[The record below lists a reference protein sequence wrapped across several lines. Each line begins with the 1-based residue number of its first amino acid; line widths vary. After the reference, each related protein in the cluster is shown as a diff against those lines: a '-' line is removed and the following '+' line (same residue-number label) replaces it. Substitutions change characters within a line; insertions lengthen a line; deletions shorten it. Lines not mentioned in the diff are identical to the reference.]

1 MFLFPLKLL
10 LLADLIMAFFFF
22 NKENDVFLPQ
32 LCLLH
37 SLEHY
42 CAMAELFTA
51 QQYFHSASVVFSSKF
66 CGEEFY
72 TSEKPVGRG
81 SGQTE
86 RAVKPDT
93 K

>member
-1 MFLFPLKLL
+1 MCSFLSSAYYTLL
-10 LLADLIMAFFFF
+10 SITVPWQSSSTL
-22 NKENDVFLPQ
+22 
-32 LCLLH
+32 
-37 SLEHY
+37 
-42 CAMAELFTA
+42 
-51 QQYFHSASVVFSSKF
+51 QQYFHSASVVFSSEF
-66 CGEEFY
+66 CREEFY